1 MTRYFYP
8 SLTAAV
14 MMITAA
20 SPQSIELTHIHL
32 KYRSMCFPFVT
43 IMKNHLKLG
52 WWPSPSPDGG
62 IGRDNPTSL
71 RLHVESFL
79 HRASSSSDHFT
90 PADQVWASFGQA
102 VITYPDQLTR
112 TRTVWCTSYLSPIY
126 RPTQTNIPWHFCIST
141 SGWDKH
147 CAEPSLH
154 FEPLSQSCLLLST
167 FYSRFLT
174 PSHDLSQKVSTGTV
188 MYSQYKGVCS
198 QVLAASSQP
207 ASSSSHSCC
216 ETQSGVRWL
225 TDTSALHLHITR
237 PPHPWQTAGESLVG
251 H

>member
-1 MTRYFYP
+1 MSVFHLNNSTAVMSWYSMENAHYSFAKLVWFSWCRIHCCKRDGWSMARYFYP

-79 HRASSSSDHFT
+79 HCASSSDHFT

-102 VITYPDQLTR
+102 VIT
-112 TRTVWCTSYLSPIY
+112 
-126 RPTQTNIPWHFCIST
+126 
-141 SGWDKH
+141 
-147 CAEPSLH
+147 
-154 FEPLSQSCLLLST
+154 
-167 FYSRFLT
+167 
-174 PSHDLSQKVSTGTV
+174 
-188 MYSQYKGVCS
+188 
-198 QVLAASSQP
+198 
-207 ASSSSHSCC
+207 
-216 ETQSGVRWL
+216 
-225 TDTSALHLHITR
+225 
-237 PPHPWQTAGESLVG
+237 
-251 H
+251 